1 MPYLQIVYASRP
13 FGFDAGTLIDILFK
27 ARAKNARA
35 DVTGCLI
42 CRDDIYL
49 QLLEGPAE
57 NVTRI
62 YKKIREDDRHVEVTQ
77 LVRHGVPERMFGAW
91 AMRDDPVQSWM
102 WELPPTAIT
111 QSVSAQTATAHMLS
125 CFLTAQLRLLAF
137 MLSPTIRFCSA
148 PTTQNAAAL
157 IRRAICLWGRRQ

>member
-13 FGFDAGTLIDILFK
+13 FGFDAGTLLDILFI
-27 ARAKNARA
+27 ARAWNAKA

-49 QLLEGPAE
+49 QLLEGPAD

-62 YKKIREDDRHVEVTQ
+62 YKKILEDDRHVEVTQ
-77 LVRHGVPERMFGAW
+77 LVRRGVPERMFGKW

-102 WELPPTAIT
+102 WSRDEIDAGAVNRTTPEEVLAIF
-111 QSVSAQTATAHMLS
+111 Q
-125 CFLTAQLRLLAF
+125 RLADDT
-137 MLSPTIRFCSA
+137 SKPDA
-148 PTTQNAAAL
+148 
-157 IRRAICLWGRRQ
+157 

>member
-102 WELPPTAIT
+102 WSREEIDAGAVNNATSDEVLAIF
-111 QSVSAQTATAHMLS
+111 QRLAQEASEPA
-125 CFLTAQLRLLAF
+125 
-137 MLSPTIRFCSA
+137 
-148 PTTQNAAAL
+148 
-157 IRRAICLWGRRQ
+157 G